1 LIAAT
6 HSLEEIRKYVGAD
19 TLGYLSLEGLLDAVG
34 VRRQHYCT
42 SCYTGQYPVAFPRDE
57 NAYLQL
63 TLKLDGTRTALPE
76 EEPESVV

>member
-6 HSLEEIRKYVGAD
+6 HSLEEIRRYVGAD
-19 TLGYLSLEGLLDAVG
+19 SLGYLSLDGLLEAVG
-34 VRRQHYCT
+34 ERRQHYCT

-63 TLKLDGTRTALPE
+63 TLKLDGQRVPLPE
-76 EEPESVV
+76 EEPEIVV

>member
-6 HSLEEIRKYVGAD
+6 HSLDEIRRYIGAD
-19 TLGYLSLEGLLDAVG
+19 TLGYLSLDGLMNAVG
-34 VRRQHYCT
+34 TRRQHYCT

-63 TLKLDGTRTALPE
+63 TLKLNGTVPLPE
-76 EEPESVV
+76 EEPEGVV